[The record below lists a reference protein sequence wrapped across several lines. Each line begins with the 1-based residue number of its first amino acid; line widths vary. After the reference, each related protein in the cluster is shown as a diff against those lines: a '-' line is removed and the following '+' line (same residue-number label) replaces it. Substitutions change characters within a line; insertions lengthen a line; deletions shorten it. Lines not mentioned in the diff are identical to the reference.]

1 MAEKKDFMA
10 ELAKEVDA
18 KKHGRNV
25 KIDTVDDFVPKK
37 RAVKETEYDREE
49 DYSAPVTKKKRE
61 TDLDETVKMEEPKT
75 LKTFSGALNENTDFD
90 AQEAYG
96 DPDSPD
102 SFAEEERVKVEKPKR
117 HLSAGGKALIG
128 IAVAAVVFLVYWF
141 GFAPHIVM
149 QDFTGKDLNAVSTW
163 AKQNKMD
170 AGVVATATPEY
181 SMDVD
186 KDLILSQ
193 SVPAG
198 TKIRKDTPVT
208 FTLSLGPDPDE
219 AIAFPDIKN
228 MTQSEITDW
237 INENKLLKTKV
248 TTQYSTTVESGA
260 VISYDLK
267 NADESSFTRGTTLNI
282 ICSKGAAP
290 AGQVT
295 VESWV
300 NKEFAGANGWAAS
313 KKLTVNK
320 QETYSDKVDS
330 GLVISQSPEA
340 GQSLEEGGTITF
352 VVSKGKGVTVPNLVG
367 YTKEQLDAWT
377 ADKNNDVTVVTKSI
391 YNDAPAGSVISQ
403 SIDAGSVVDS
413 GTVLEL
419 TVSLYLPI
427 LQTNSRQW
435 LGKDYLELKAWVDDV
450 NSKGANIQA
459 GEYGADFQPTTSD
472 EFPTPGQIVKYSCS
486 YGTSSAGNG
495 CDRPLSLNARIAY
508 QVSTG
513 PKTVATPTPTVIPD
527 SGNEGGGSSS
537 GGGTTIIINS
547 ANITP
552 EVISDLSTLENF
564 CNSNAISY
572 ETEAVD
578 DDNFNADSEWSQ
590 THKGA
595 TIKVQFPDGSFHY
608 NDESS
613 FGVSVRTGQVI
624 TIYTHGI

>member
-37 RAVKETEYDREE
+37 RTVKETEYDREE

-75 LKTFSGALNENTDFD
+75 LKTFSDALNENTDFD

-377 ADKNNDVTVVTKSI
+377 
-391 YNDAPAGSVISQ
+391 
-403 SIDAGSVVDS
+403 
-413 GTVLEL
+413 TVLEL

-459 GEYGADFQPTTSD
+459 GEYGADYQPTTSD
-472 EFPTPGQIVKYSCS
+472 EYPTPGQITKYSCS

-513 PKTVATPTPTVIPD
+513 PKTAATPTPAPTAEPTTAP
-527 SGNEGGGSSS
+527 SSYALS
-537 GGGTTIIINS
+537 T
-547 ANITP
+547 
-552 EVISDLSTLENF
+552 SDLADLGKITDF
-564 CNSNAISY
+564 CNNNKMSCTYTASDA
-572 ETEAVD
+572 E
-578 DDNFNADSEWSQ
+578 
-590 THKGA
+590 
-595 TIKVQFPDGSFHY
+595 
-608 NDESS
+608 NDPVVK
-613 FGVSVRTGQVI
+613 VSVNGKEYQTGDSFSEVVQEGAKISV
-624 TIYTHGI
+624 TYNSGKATSAASPTAETH

>member
-18 KKHGRNV
+18 KKHGRDV

-37 RAVKETEYDREE
+37 RSVRETEYDREE
-49 DYSAPVTKKKRE
+49 DYTAPVKKKPE
-61 TDLDETVKMEEPKT
+61 TDLDEMVRMEEPKK
-75 LKTFSGALNENTDFD
+75 LKTFSDELKDNSGFD
-90 AQEAYG
+90 EKEAYG

-102 SFAEEERVKVEKPKR
+102 SFAEEERVKIEKPKR
-117 HLSAGGKALIG
+117 HLSAGGKILIAAA
-128 IAVAAVVFLVYWF
+128 AVAAAFLIYWF

-149 QDFTGKDLNAVSTW
+149 QDFVGKDLNSVSAW

-181 SMDVD
+181 SMEID

-193 SVPAG
+193 SVSAG

-219 AIAFPDIKN
+219 AVAFPDIRN

-403 SIDAGSVVDS
+403 SINAGTVVDS

-459 GEYGADFQPTTSD
+459 GEYGADYQPTTSD
-472 EFPTPGQIVKYSCS
+472 EYPTPGQITKYSCS

-513 PKTVATPTPTVIPD
+513 PKTVATPTPAPTAEPTTAP
-527 SGNEGGGSSS
+527 SSYALS
-537 GGGTTIIINS
+537 T
-547 ANITP
+547 
-552 EVISDLSTLENF
+552 SDLADLGKITDF
-564 CNSNAISY
+564 CNNNKMSCSY
-572 ETEAVD
+572 TASDAE
-578 DDNFNADSEWSQ
+578 
-590 THKGA
+590 
-595 TIKVQFPDGSFHY
+595 
-608 NDESS
+608 NDPMVK
-613 FGVSVRTGQVI
+613 VSVNGKEYQTGDSFSEVVQEGTKISV
-624 TIYTHGI
+624 TYNSGKATSAASPTAETH

>member
-18 KKHGRNV
+18 KKHGRDV

-37 RAVKETEYDREE
+37 RPVRETEYDREE
-49 DYSAPVTKKKRE
+49 DYTAPVKKKPE
-61 TDLDETVKMEEPKT
+61 TDLDEMVRMEEPKK
-75 LKTFSGALNENTDFD
+75 LKTFSDELKDNSGFD
-90 AQEAYG
+90 EKEAYG

-102 SFAEEERVKVEKPKR
+102 SFAEEERVKIEKPKR
-117 HLSAGGKALIG
+117 HLSAGGKILI
-128 IAVAAVVFLVYWF
+128 AAAAAAAAFLIYWF

-624 TIYTHGI
+624 TIYTHEI

>member
-18 KKHGRNV
+18 KKHGRDV

-37 RAVKETEYDREE
+37 RPVRETEYDREE
-49 DYSAPVTKKKRE
+49 DYTAPVKKKPE
-61 TDLDETVKMEEPKT
+61 TDLDEMVRMEEPKK
-75 LKTFSGALNENTDFD
+75 LKTFSDELKDNSDFD
-90 AQEAYG
+90 EKEAYG

-102 SFAEEERVKVEKPKR
+102 SFAEEERVKIEKPKR
-117 HLSAGGKALIG
+117 HLSAGGKILI
-128 IAVAAVVFLVYWF
+128 AAAAAAAAFLIYWF

-149 QDFTGKDLNAVSTW
+149 QDFVGKDLNSVSAW

-181 SMDVD
+181 SMEID

-193 SVPAG
+193 SVSAG

-219 AIAFPDIKN
+219 AVAFPDIRN

-403 SIDAGSVVDS
+403 SINAGTVVDS

-459 GEYGADFQPTTSD
+459 GEYGADYQPTTSD
-472 EFPTPGQIVKYSCS
+472 EYPTPGQITKYSCS

-513 PKTVATPTPTVIPD
+513 PKTAATPTPAPTAEPTTAP
-527 SGNEGGGSSS
+527 SSYALS
-537 GGGTTIIINS
+537 T
-547 ANITP
+547 
-552 EVISDLSTLENF
+552 SDLADLGKITDF
-564 CNSNAISY
+564 CNNNNMNCTYTASDAENDPMVKVSVNGKEY
-572 ETEAVD
+572 QTG
-578 DDNFNADSEWSQ
+578 DSFSEVVQ
-590 THKGA
+590 KGA
-595 TIKVQFPDGSFHY
+595 EISVTY
-608 NDESS
+608 NSRKATSAASPTAGTD
-613 FGVSVRTGQVI
+613 
-624 TIYTHGI
+624 

>member
-37 RAVKETEYDREE
+37 RLVRETEYDREE
-49 DYSAPVTKKKRE
+49 DYTAPVKKKPG
-61 TDLDETVKMEEPKT
+61 TDLDEMVRMEEPKK
-75 LKTFSGALNENTDFD
+75 LKTFSDELKDNSGFD
-90 AQEAYG
+90 EKEAYG

-102 SFAEEERVKVEKPKR
+102 SFAEEERVKIEKPKR
-117 HLSAGGKALIG
+117 HLSAGGKILI
-128 IAVAAVVFLVYWF
+128 AAAAAAAAFLIYWF

-149 QDFTGKDLNAVSTW
+149 QDFVGKDLNSVSAW

-181 SMDVD
+181 SMEID

-193 SVPAG
+193 SVSAG

-219 AIAFPDIKN
+219 AVTFPDIRN

-340 GQSLEEGGTITF
+340 GQTLEEGGTITF

-391 YNDAPAGSVISQ
+391 YNEAPAGSVISQ
-403 SIDAGSVVDS
+403 SINAGTVVDS

-459 GEYGADFQPTTSD
+459 GEYGADYQPTTSD
-472 EFPTPGQIVKYSCS
+472 EYPTPGQITKYACS
-486 YGTSSAGNG
+486 YGTSDVGNG
-495 CDRPLSLNARIAY
+495 CERPLSLNARIAY

-513 PKTVATPTPTVIPD
+513 PKTAATPTPAPTAEPTTAPSSSGSNNPD
-527 SGNEGGGSSS
+527 AVPVSPGSSS
-537 GGGTTIIINS
+537 SPEAS
-547 ANITP
+547 ASPT
-552 EVISDLSTLENF
+552 
-564 CNSNAISY
+564 A
-572 ETEAVD
+572 ET
-578 DDNFNADSEWSQ
+578 
-590 THKGA
+590 H
-595 TIKVQFPDGSFHY
+595 
-608 NDESS
+608 
-613 FGVSVRTGQVI
+613 
-624 TIYTHGI
+624 

>member
-1 MAEKKDFMA
+1 
-10 ELAKEVDA
+10 
-18 KKHGRNV
+18 
-25 KIDTVDDFVPKK
+25 
-37 RAVKETEYDREE
+37 
-49 DYSAPVTKKKRE
+49 PVKKKKPE
-61 TDLDETVKMEEPKT
+61 TDLDETVHMEEPKK
-75 LKTFSGALNENTDFD
+75 LKTFSDELNDNSDFD
-90 AQEAYG
+90 EKEAYG

-102 SFAEEERVKVEKPKR
+102 SFAEEERVKIEKPKR
-117 HLSAGGKALIG
+117 HLSAGGKIL
-128 IAVAAVVFLVYWF
+128 IAVAAAAVAFLVYWF

-149 QDFTGKDLNAVSTW
+149 QDFVGKDLNSVSTW

-193 SVPAG
+193 SVSAG
-198 TKIRKDTPVT
+198 TKIRKDTQVT

-219 AIAFPDIKN
+219 QISFPDLKN
-228 MTQSEITDW
+228 MTQSEISDW
-237 INENKLLKTKV
+237 ISENKLLKTKV

-282 ICSKGAAP
+282 ICSKGPAP

-300 NKEFAGANGWAAS
+300 NKEFTGASGWAVS
-313 KKLTVNK
+313 KKLNVNK

-340 GQSLEEGGTITF
+340 GQSLDEGGTITF

-403 SIDAGSVVDS
+403 SISAGTVVDS

-427 LQTNSRQW
+427 LETNSRQW

-459 GEYGADFQPTTSD
+459 GEYGADYQPTTSD
-472 EFPTPGQIVKYSCS
+472 EYPTPGQIVKYSCS
-486 YGTSSAGNG
+486 YGTSDAGNG
-495 CDRPLSLNARIAY
+495 CERPLSLNARIAY

-513 PKTVATPTPTVIPD
+513 PSTVATPTPTVTAAPAAVHAL
-527 SGNEGGGSSS
+527 S
-537 GGGTTIIINS
+537 T
-547 ANITP
+547 
-552 EVISDLSTLENF
+552 SDLSDL
-564 CNSNAISY
+564 NAITSFCENNHMSCSY
-572 ETEAVD
+572 T
-578 DDNFNADSEWSQ
+578 
-590 THKGA
+590 A
-595 TIKVQFPDGSFHY
+595 TQDTSAPA
-608 NDESS
+608 
-613 FGVSVRTGQVI
+613 VSVSLNGTTHATGDQFSEVVPEGTSI
-624 TIYTHGI
+624 TVTYRSDVSTAAATPSSGS